1 VAISGAVVTSFITY
15 ALFKLWLQVQL
26 PVGLWGM

>member
-1 VAISGAVVTSFITY
+1 VVVFGSVFTSFLTY
-15 ALFKLWLQVQL
+15 GLFKLWLQVQL